1 MGRRRAIGGDWPA
14 LMPEA
19 LEWSRSSV
27 LVNPIADV
35 AAMRERRSRIER
47 KHCTRTL
54 RRKFLV

>member
-1 MGRRRAIGGDWPA
+1 
-14 LMPEA
+14 MPEA